1 MSSQYK
7 DTPLPTIKV
16 TIGTSIFKIV
26 YKILLQVKRILFL
39 KSAWLLLGG
48 GAMHLTV
55 ACCLVQEVLLH
66 FLEMTHE
73 EEVQMSCVC
82 QEMTF
87 SSWCLPMHETQLITL
102 VCMKH
107 SIITYVLLLN
117 VSSLGLLNGDNFNVY
132 ISSALKAIPLS
143 YTDKLYLWNVWNFVF
158 TKEIISLK

>member
-1 MSSQYK
+1 
-7 DTPLPTIKV
+7 
-16 TIGTSIFKIV
+16 
-26 YKILLQVKRILFL
+26 
-39 KSAWLLLGG
+39 
-48 GAMHLTV
+48 
-55 ACCLVQEVLLH
+55 
-66 FLEMTHE
+66 
-73 EEVQMSCVC
+73 
-82 QEMTF
+82 
-87 SSWCLPMHETQLITL
+87 MHETQLITL